1 MIEKVTW
8 KIPIILLLICVYSFS
23 VNAQKS
29 HTEPRSGKISCPE
42 KRWAVFHPFIA
53 KKTYTLTSEV
63 LNITDSIKNTSMLDG
78 DINGGQVDAFKHACW
93 MALLSQQIK
102 WRKALKLGKAHEKG
116 NFKSFKKSKRKG
128 IQTTHDE
135 RSSEMDLWNNK
146 QGIEIGFA
154 LKGKDLIIIQQA
166 IIDSIQSG
174 KMKIIRKNSSGQFQD
189 CDGNIILYDELFGK
203 WENDKCLVPS
213 NSLPELK

>member
-1 MIEKVTW
+1 MIEKDTW

-53 KKTYTLTSEV
+53 KKTYALTSEV
-63 LNITDSIKNTSMLDG
+63 LYVTDSIKNTSVLDG
-78 DINGGQVDAFKHACW
+78 DINGGQVDAFKHAYW
-93 MALLSQQIK
+93 MALLTQHIK

-116 NFKSFKKSKRKG
+116 NYKYFKKSRRKG
-128 IQTTHDE
+128 TETSYDKC
-135 RSSEMDLWNNK
+135 SSDMDLWNN
-146 QGIEIGFA
+146 QMGLEIGME

-166 IIDSIQSG
+166 ITDSIQTG
-174 KMKIIRKNSSGQFQD
+174 KMKIIKKNPSGQFQD
-189 CDGNIILYDELFGK
+189 CNGNIISFDKLMGK

-213 NSLPELK
+213 NKSY